1 MIILESLNVKINAA
15 MEARV
20 VYNPFC
26 IIFEILEPQPVP
38 RPSCS
43 HKAKILQH
51 SFCAKNLQLIPAWLI
66 YIA

>member
-1 MIILESLNVKINAA
+1 

-20 VYNPFC
+20 VDNPFC